1 MNTSQI
7 LAMLNQQVTREQ
19 TKNRELEANVEELE
33 GQYAYECE
41 CNKQFVETQ
50 NRCERLDILLNN
62 VCAYLVELVGNDEE
76 FMTAEHSDMCFGM
89 TEEEHKKYIMGEE

>member
-7 LAMLNQQVTREQ
+7 LAMLNQKVARAESNNALLKQQ
-19 TKNRELEANVEELE
+19 LEEVQ

-50 NRCERLDILLNN
+50 NKCERLDVLLNN

-76 FMTAEHSDMCFGM
+76 FMTAEHSDICFGM
-89 TEEEHKKYIMGEE
+89 TKEEHKKYIKGE

>member
-7 LAMLNQQVTREQ
+7 LAMLNQKIARAESNNALLKQQ
-19 TKNRELEANVEELE
+19 LEEVQ

-50 NRCERLDILLNN
+50 NKCERLSHLLWNALS
-62 VCAYLVELVGNDEE
+62 CIEE
-76 FMTAEHSDMCFGM
+76 EQIFDTHERMLDWLAM
-89 TEEEHKKYIMGEE
+89 TEKEYNEIMGEE